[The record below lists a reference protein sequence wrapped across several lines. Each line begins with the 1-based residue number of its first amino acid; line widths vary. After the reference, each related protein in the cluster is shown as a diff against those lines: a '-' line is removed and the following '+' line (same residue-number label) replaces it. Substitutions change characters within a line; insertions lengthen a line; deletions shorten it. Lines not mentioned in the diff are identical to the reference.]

1 MAEYTNNFSLK
12 FKEGNVLELPSY
24 TIAVPDGFEAR
35 TSVDG
40 RDFVIRKRFAPD
52 IEADLNG
59 EDPLCGEIVLSH
71 TPQEINLLIEGDCTS
86 KQTADMLAALLF
98 PGGGRG
104 GLLKRFKTD
113 LSVCFIEQMM
123 NSFYITIVL
132 NQRVFRMWLLVQDPA
147 FQRDPT
153 GEYPEF
159 SEKNVK
165 DIERMIK
172 KWVSTIQS
180 KDKAAV
186 SDISEASNDELPPV
200 EKGQASMH
208 EQIEKYEASL
218 DAELIDVLKMEAAA
232 AKQKLNAFAQKVE
245 ESDFSRLRSIDG
257 VMKRLMPL
265 SHDDAFKNLSLG
277 ANYIAQICTVAY
289 SPATSEIYV
298 DGSRLTC
305 EISCNIPDSPKELS
319 KVLVSK
325 IAAVSVEE
333 LYLSLLIQADTILE
347 DGKKIKIKGH
357 PAIARTVRP
366 KGSAQKQT
374 KKKQS
379 DTAAKADA
387 GKKKSSSKQQPRQ
400 AKKEKSDKQ
409 LFEERKK
416 EIIEQRDKELA
427 AFKKACA
434 EISEK
439 RKAEKKEIL
448 SAFKEALKEQKELL
462 RKNYA
467 AVKEENEK
475 QLAEIQQQIDM
486 QSSELTSLK
495 WFDFSNK
502 KRLKKAIADG
512 KQRIADL
519 EKKQADYESKY
530 ASDVQKAE
538 NDNAQDSSDAVR
550 KIEEKYPLPQ
560 DSENAI
566 RERAEMQLMDDP
578 YYKAH
583 PPKKTVQ
590 KTTAQLDVATLWSIM
605 DDLQWFLD
613 RHKGTAFT
621 CAELIERGMVFPGTI
636 SSRQAAMICN
646 KLVAAGRAE
655 NGVLNGKTVFMSV
668 GTFDTIKGI
677 RYKV

>member
-1 MAEYTNNFSLK
+1 
-12 FKEGNVLELPSY
+12 
-24 TIAVPDGFEAR
+24 
-35 TSVDG
+35 
-40 RDFVIRKRFAPD
+40 
-52 IEADLNG
+52 
-59 EDPLCGEIVLSH
+59 
-71 TPQEINLLIEGDCTS
+71 
-86 KQTADMLAALLF
+86 
-98 PGGGRG
+98 
-104 GLLKRFKTD
+104 
-113 LSVCFIEQMM
+113 
-123 NSFYITIVL
+123 
-132 NQRVFRMWLLVQDPA
+132 
-147 FQRDPT
+147 
-153 GEYPEF
+153 
-159 SEKNVK
+159 
-165 DIERMIK
+165 
-172 KWVSTIQS
+172 
-180 KDKAAV
+180 
-186 SDISEASNDELPPV
+186 
-200 EKGQASMH
+200 
-208 EQIEKYEASL
+208 
-218 DAELIDVLKMEAAA
+218 
-232 AKQKLNAFAQKVE
+232 
-245 ESDFSRLRSIDG
+245 
-257 VMKRLMPL
+257 MP
-265 SHDDAFKNLSLG
+265 
-277 ANYIAQICTVAY
+277 
-289 SPATSEIYV
+289 
-298 DGSRLTC
+298 
-305 EISCNIPDSPKELS
+305 

-325 IAAVSVEE
+325 IATVSTEE

-357 PAIARTVRP
+357 PAIARTVRS
-366 KGSAQKQT
+366 KGSAQKQA

-400 AKKEKSDKQ
+400 AKREKSDKQ

-439 RKAEKKEIL
+439 RKTEKKEIL

-475 QLAEIQQQIDM
+475 QLAEIQQQIDT
-486 QSSELTSLK
+486 QSNGLMSLK

-502 KRLKKAIADG
+502 NRLKKAIADG

-519 EKKQADYESKY
+519 EKKQADDESKY

-538 NDNAQDSSDAVR
+538 NDNAQDVSAAVR

-578 YYKAH
+578 YYKPH
-583 PPKKTVQ
+583 NRKKTV
-590 KTTAQLDVATLWSIM
+590 TQLDVATLRSIM
-605 DDLQWFLD
+605 DELQWFLD
-613 RHKGTAFT
+613 RCKGTAFT
-621 CAELIERGMVFPGTI
+621 CAELIEHGLFPATI

-655 NGVLNGKTVFMSV
+655 DGVLNGKTVFLSV

-677 RYKV
+677 KYKV